1 MKHYLDYKK
10 LFNITLSVQ
19 AGLLVFLF
27 LIPVFFSFAQTAQEI
42 KNKIEEKDSDIREL
56 EKEISSYQTQLNAL
70 GQQSSSLTKSL
81 KELDLTK
88 KKLTADIS
96 ITQNKIDKTNLKIQN
111 LSKDIGNKE
120 GSIANNINS
129 IALEIRNVN
138 ESEDMNLVEMLL
150 SNEDFTVVW
159 NDINNIMTVRE
170 KIRENITFLKQV
182 KGELEDTRQVT
193 IDAKNELTKLKT
205 QISDQQKIVIQN
217 TNEKNKLLS
226 QTKNNEANYQN
237 LLKDR
242 LVQKDALEKELRD
255 YESQLKYILDPS
267 KLPKAG
273 VFSWPLDYVLVTQL
287 FGKTVDSKRLYTSG
301 SHGGVDFRAAV
312 GTPVKAMAEGVVA
325 GVGDTDTQCA
335 GASFGRFIFIKY
347 DNGLSSAYGHLSL
360 VKAKKGQKVARGE
373 IVAYSG
379 NTGYSTGPHL
389 HVAIYAPDSAEVK
402 SLPSKSCPGKV
413 LTQPIAATNAYL
425 DPLYYLPKGYAVK

>member
-1 MKHYLDYKK
+1 M
-10 LFNITLSVQ
+10 S
-19 AGLLVFLF
+19 
-27 LIPVFFSFAQTAQEI
+27 
-42 KNKIEEKDSDIREL
+42 
-56 EKEISSYQTQLNAL
+56 
-70 GQQSSSLTKSL
+70 
-81 KELDLTK
+81 
-88 KKLTADIS
+88 
-96 ITQNKIDKTNLKIQN
+96 
-111 LSKDIGNKE
+111 
-120 GSIANNINS
+120 
-129 IALEIRNVN
+129 
-138 ESEDMNLVEMLL
+138 LVETIL
-150 SNEDFTVVW
+150 SNNDFTVIW
-159 NDINNIMTVRE
+159 NDIDNIMTVRE
-170 KIRENITFLKQV
+170 KLRENIVELKQI
-182 KGELEDTRQVT
+182 KGELEDTRKVT

-205 QISDQQKIVIQN
+205 QLSDQQKIVIQN

-226 QTKNNEANYQN
+226 QTKNSETSYQK

-242 LVQKDALEKELRD
+242 LAQKDALEKELRD

-312 GTPVKAMAEGVVA
+312 GTPVKAMAPGVVA
-325 GVGDTDTQCA
+325 GVGDTDKECM
-335 GASFGRFIFIKY
+335 GASFGRFVFIEY

-360 VKAKKGQKVARGE
+360 VKAKVGERVARGQV
-373 IVAYSG
+373 VAYSG

-389 HVAIYAPDSAEVK
+389 HVTVYAPNAAEVK
-402 SLPSKSCPGKV
+402 TLPSKSCPGKI

>member
-1 MKHYLDYKK
+1 MKHYPDYKK
-10 LFNITLSVQ
+10 LFNII
-19 AGLLVFLF
+19 LLIILLLTPVVFL
-27 LIPVFFSFAQTAQEI
+27 SAQTATEI
-42 KNKIEEKDSDIREL
+42 KNKIEEKDSDIRKL
-56 EKEISSYQTQLNAL
+56 EKEIAAYQTQLNSL
-70 GQQSSSLTKSL
+70 GQQKNSLSNSL

-88 KKLTADIS
+88 KKLNADIS
-96 ITQNKIDKTNLKIQN
+96 VTQNKIDKTNLKIQN
-111 LSKDIGNKE
+111 LSSDIGDKE
-120 GSIANNINS
+120 GSIANNIDS

-138 ESEDMNLVEMLL
+138 EFEEMSLVETIL
-150 SNEDFTVVW
+150 SNDDFTVIW
-159 NDINNIMTVRE
+159 NDIDNIMTVRE
-170 KIRENITFLKQV
+170 KLRENIVELKQV
-182 KGELEDTRQVT
+182 KGELEDTRKVT

-205 QISDQQKIVIQN
+205 QLSDQQKIVVQN

-226 QTKNNEANYQN
+226 QTKNNEASYQK

-242 LVQKDALEKELRD
+242 LAQKDALEKELRD

-312 GTPVKAMAEGVVA
+312 GTPVKAMAGGVVA
-325 GVGDTDTQCA
+325 GVGNTDTECM
-335 GASFGRFIFIKY
+335 GASFGRFVFIEY

-360 VKAKKGQKVARGE
+360 VKTKVGERVARGQV
-373 IVAYSG
+373 VAYSG

-389 HVAIYAPDSAEVK
+389 HVSVYAPGAAEVK
-402 SLPSKSCPGKV
+402 SLQSKSCPGKV